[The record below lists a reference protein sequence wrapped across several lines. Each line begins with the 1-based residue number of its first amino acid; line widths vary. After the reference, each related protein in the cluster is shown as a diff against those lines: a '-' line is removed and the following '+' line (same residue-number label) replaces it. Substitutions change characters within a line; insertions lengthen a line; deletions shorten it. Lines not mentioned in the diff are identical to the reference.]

1 MYIFKEGK
9 RGSVASLHPY
19 VDTMCLDSLGTIGS
33 VRPDSSLGS
42 SSLYDVNTLIV
53 YITAPTQL

>member
-1 MYIFKEGK
+1 ME
-9 RGSVASLHPY
+9 SVALLHPY
-19 VDTMCLDSLGTIGS
+19 VDTMCLGSLGTIGS

-53 YITAPTQL
+53 YITSPIQL